1 MAKILARKGR
11 HDEAERLAD
20 EAIPFIDRSDELN
33 NQGNARMDVAE
44 AYYLAGRHEK
54 AVAALQEALER
65 YEQKGNVVITER
77 MRFLLE
83 NHAPRA

>member
-1 MAKILARKGR
+1 
-11 HDEAERLAD
+11 
-20 EAIPFIDRSDELN
+20 
-33 NQGNARMDVAE
+33 MDVAE

-77 MRFLLE
+77 TRVLLE
-83 NHAPRA
+83 EHAPRA